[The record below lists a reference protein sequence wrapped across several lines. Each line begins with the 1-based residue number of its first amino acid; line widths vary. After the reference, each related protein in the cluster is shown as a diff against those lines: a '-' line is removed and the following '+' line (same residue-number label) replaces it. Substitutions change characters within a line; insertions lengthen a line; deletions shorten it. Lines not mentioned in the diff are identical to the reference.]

1 MKKITPFLYC
11 FLAGS
16 LLLSSGIVV
25 AKDDKPFT
33 HVVLVWL
40 KEPGNTEM
48 RKQFVEASS
57 SLNNLPGILYRH
69 VGVAVASDRVIVD
82 DTFDVATTVTV
93 KDKKAFKDYMEHP
106 KHKKVVE
113 EKLKPLVNRIVAY
126 DFQ

>member
-1 MKKITPFLYC
+1 MKKLTPFLYSL
-11 FLAGS
+11 LAAS
-16 LLLSSGIVV
+16 LLLSAEIVS
-25 AKDDKPFT
+25 AGDEKPFT

-40 KEPGNTEM
+40 KDPGNTEM
-48 RKQFVEASS
+48 RKQFVEASR
-57 SLNNLPGILYRH
+57 SLNDLPGIIYRH

-82 DTFDVATTVTV
+82 DTFDIAVTVTV
-93 KDKKAFKDYMEHP
+93 KDKKAFKEYMEHP